1 MQMVMN
7 RGYYGGQQYVSTSVV
22 DEYTKAQF
30 PGNRRGA
37 GFDRPMASGG
47 GTCHE
52 LASQKSFG
60 HSGFTGT
67 LAWADPESGIN
78 YVFLSNRVY
87 PDQDNWRL
95 RDMNIRTEIQRVIYE
110 AVKSGR

>member
-1 MQMVMN
+1 MN
-7 RGYYGGQQYVSTSVV
+7 RGYYGGQQYVSASVV

-37 GFDRPMASGG
+37 GFDRPTASGG

-110 AVKSGR
+110 ALKSGR